1 MILYPNCKINIG
13 LRVISKRD
21 DGYHN
26 LETIFYPVL
35 GLYDV
40 LMISAAERFSFVQD
54 GLVVDCPDEDNLI
67 LKCYR
72 RMQARYPQIGN
83 VAIRFTKR
91 IPFGAGL
98 GGGSSDA
105 AHTAIALNELFELG
119 LTREQ
124 LAAEV
129 APLGADCAF
138 FIYNTPCLA
147 EGIGE
152 LLTPVPFTLSG
163 FRLVMI
169 KPDIHVSTREAY
181 QGVLA
186 VSNQTSDTVHRTP
199 YTTHQP
205 RLADLAR
212 QGLTP
217 IDLSR
222 HADIICND
230 FERTVF
236 PAHPEL
242 EAIKQRLLDM
252 GAYYAAMS
260 GSGSTIYAL
269 FEDEPEQSGKAA
281 TPTAL
286 SLPADLA
293 TMTIFNDV
301 LA

>member
-13 LRVISKRD
+13 LRVISKRA

-26 LETIFYPVL
+26 LETIFYPVHE
-35 GLYDV
+35 LYDV
-40 LMISAAERFSFVQD
+40 LMITASEHFSFVQD
-54 GLVVDCPDEDNLI
+54 GLVVDCPAEDNLI

-72 RMQARYPQIGN
+72 HMQARYPQIGN
-83 VAIRFTKR
+83 VSIRFTKR

-129 APLGADCAF
+129 TPLGADCAF

-152 LLTPVPFTLSG
+152 VLTPIPFTLSG
-163 FRLVMI
+163 FRLVML

-181 QGVLA
+181 QGVLSTRLSA
-186 VSNQTSDTVHRTP
+186 QSGAPDS
-199 YTTHQP
+199 
-205 RLADLAR
+205 LADLVR
-212 QGLTP
+212 REFTP

-222 HADIICND
+222 HADIVYND

-242 EAIKQRLLDM
+242 ATIKQRLIDA

-269 FEDEPEQSGKAA
+269 FEDDPEKSEKSVNPTDTTLADYGLTDLEP
-281 TPTAL
+281 L
-286 SLPADLA
+286 L
-293 TMTIFNDV
+293 IFNDI

>member
-13 LRVISKRD
+13 LRVIGKRP

-40 LMISAAERFSFVQD
+40 LMITAADKFSFVQD

-67 LKCYR
+67 LRCYR

-152 LLTPVPFTLSG
+152 LLSPVPFTLSG

-281 TPTAL
+281 IPAAPAL
-286 SLPADLA
+286 PDDLA
-293 TMTIFNDV
+293 AMTIFND
-301 LA
+301 LLP

>member
-13 LRVISKRD
+13 LRVIGKRE

-26 LETIFYPVL
+26 LETIFYPVM

-40 LMISAAERFSFVQD
+40 LMITAAGKFSFVQD
-54 GLVVDCPDEDNLI
+54 GLAVDCPAEDNLI
-67 LKCYR
+67 IKCYR
-72 RMQARYPQIGN
+72 HMQARYPQIGN
-83 VAIRFTKR
+83 VSIRFTKR

-152 LLTPVPFTLSG
+152 VLTPIPFSLSG
-163 FRLVMI
+163 FRLVML
-169 KPDIHVSTREAY
+169 KPDIHISTREAY
-181 QGVLA
+181 QGVL
-186 VSNQTSDTVHRTP
+186 QTQNHKFEIINHKS
-199 YTTHQP
+199 QIS
-205 RLADLAR
+205 LADLAR
-212 QGLTP
+212 QEITP

-222 HADIICND
+222 HVDIICND

-242 EAIKQRLLDM
+242 AAIKQRLLDA

-260 GSGSTIYAL
+260 GSGSTVFAL
-269 FEDEPEQSGKAA
+269 FEDDPEKSAKSV
-281 TPTAL
+281 TPTDTTL
-286 SLPADLA
+286 ADFGL
-293 TMTIFNDV
+293 TDLEPLLIFNDV
-301 LA
+301 LE

>member
-13 LRVISKRD
+13 LRVIGKRE

-26 LETIFYPVL
+26 LETIFYPVM

-40 LMISAAERFSFVQD
+40 LMITAAGKFSFVQD
-54 GLVVDCPDEDNLI
+54 GLAVDCPAEDNLI
-67 LKCYR
+67 IKCYR
-72 RMQARYPQIGN
+72 RMQKRYPQIGN
-83 VAIRFTKR
+83 VSIRFTKR

-152 LLTPVPFTLSG
+152 VLTPIPFSLSG
-163 FRLVMI
+163 FRLVML
-169 KPDIHVSTREAY
+169 KPDIHISTREAY
-181 QGVLA
+181 QGVL
-186 VSNQTSDTVHRTP
+186 QTQNHKFEIINHKS
-199 YTTHQP
+199 QIS
-205 RLADLAR
+205 LADLAR
-212 QGLTP
+212 QEITP

-222 HADIICND
+222 HGDIISND

-242 EAIKQRLLDM
+242 AAIKQRLLDA

-260 GSGSTIYAL
+260 GSGSTVFAL
-269 FEDEPEQSGKAA
+269 FEDDPEKSEKTV
-281 TPTAL
+281 TPTDTTL
-286 SLPADLA
+286 ADFGL
-293 TMTIFNDV
+293 TDLEPLLIFNDV
-301 LA
+301 LE

>member
-13 LRVISKRD
+13 LRVINKRP

-26 LETIFYPVL
+26 LETIFYPVHE
-35 GLYDV
+35 LYDV
-40 LMISAAERFSFVQD
+40 LMITASDRFSFEQD
-54 GLVVDCPDEDNLI
+54 GLVVDCPADDNLI
-67 LKCYR
+67 IRCYR
-72 RMQARYPQIGN
+72 RMQERYPQIGN
-83 VAIRFTKR
+83 VSIRFTKR

-119 LTREQ
+119 LTREE

-152 LLTPVPFTLSG
+152 RLTPVPFTLSG
-163 FRLVMI
+163 FRLVML
-169 KPDIHVSTREAY
+169 KPDIHISTREAY
-181 QGVLA
+181 QGVLD
-186 VSNQTSDTVHRTP
+186 VRN
-199 YTTHQP
+199 HQS
-205 RLADLAR
+205 LAELVR
-212 QGLTP
+212 EGITP

-222 HADIICND
+222 HVDVFCND

-242 EAIKQRLLDM
+242 AALKQRLLDL

-260 GSGSTIYAL
+260 GSGSTIFAL
-269 FEDEPEQSGKAA
+269 FEDEPLKDAPVPDDQ
-281 TPTAL
+281 TN
-286 SLPADLA
+286 SLIPDDLKPLL
-293 TMTIFNDV
+293 IFND
-301 LA
+301 LLP

>member
-40 LMISAAERFSFVQD
+40 LMITDADKFSFVQD

-163 FRLVMI
+163 FRLVII

-181 QGVLA
+181 QGVLQSPI
-186 VSNQTSDTVHRTP
+186 SNLQS
-199 YTTHQP
+199 QP
-205 RLADLAR
+205 SLADLVR
-212 QGLTP
+212 REFTP

-242 EAIKQRLLDM
+242 AAIKQRLLDM

-286 SLPADLA
+286 SLPDDLA
-293 TMTIFNDV
+293 AITIFNDV

>member
-13 LRVISKRD
+13 LRVISKRA

-26 LETIFYPVL
+26 LETIFYPIL

-40 LMISAAERFSFVQD
+40 LMITASGQFSFVQD
-54 GLVVDCPDEDNLI
+54 GLAVDCPAEDNLI

-83 VAIRFTKR
+83 VSIRFTKR

-119 LTREQ
+119 LSREQ
-124 LAAEV
+124 LAEEV

-152 LLTPVPFTLSG
+152 ILTPIPFTLSG
-163 FRLVMI
+163 FRLVML
-169 KPDIHVSTREAY
+169 KPDIHISTREAY

-186 VSNQTSDTVHRTP
+186 AS
-199 YTTHQP
+199 HQP
-205 RLADLAR
+205 SLADLVKKEF
-212 QGLTP
+212 TP

-222 HADIICND
+222 HADIVCND

-242 EAIKQRLLDM
+242 AALKQRLIDA

-269 FEDEPEQSGKAA
+269 FEDDPEKSDKSV
-281 TPTAL
+281 TPTDTTLADYGL
-286 SLPADLA
+286 TDLA
-293 TMTIFNDV
+293 PLLIFNDI
-301 LA
+301 LP

>member
-13 LRVISKRD
+13 LRVIGKRE

-26 LETIFYPVL
+26 LETIFYPVM

-40 LMISAAERFSFVQD
+40 LMITAAGKFSFVQD
-54 GLVVDCPDEDNLI
+54 GLAVDCPAEDNLI
-67 LKCYR
+67 IKCYR
-72 RMQARYPQIGN
+72 RMQKRYPQIGN
-83 VAIRFTKR
+83 VSIRFTKR

-152 LLTPVPFTLSG
+152 VLTPIPFSLSG
-163 FRLVMI
+163 FRLIML
-169 KPDIHVSTREAY
+169 KPDIHISTREAY
-181 QGVLA
+181 AGIRL
-186 VSNQTSDTVHRTP
+186 SGD
-199 YTTHQP
+199 QP
-205 RLADLAR
+205 SLADLVKKDI
-212 QGLTP
+212 TP

-222 HADIICND
+222 HGDIFSND

-242 EAIKQRLLDM
+242 AAIKQRLLDA

-269 FEDEPEQSGKAA
+269 FEDDPEKSAKAV
-281 TPTAL
+281 TPTDTTL
-286 SLPADLA
+286 ADFGL
-293 TMTIFNDV
+293 TDLEPLLIFNDV
-301 LA
+301 LE

>member
-1 MILYPNCKINIG
+1 MILYPNCKINVG
-13 LRVISKRD
+13 LRVIGKRE

-26 LETIFYPVL
+26 LETIFYPVM

-40 LMISAAERFSFVQD
+40 LMISAAEKFSFEQD
-54 GLVVDCPDEDNLI
+54 GLAVDCPAEDNLI
-67 LKCYR
+67 IKCYR
-72 RMQARYPQIGN
+72 RMQARYPKIGN
-83 VAIRFTKR
+83 VTIRFTKR

-105 AHTAIALNELFELG
+105 AHTAIALNELFELE
-119 LTREQ
+119 LSQEQ

-152 LLTPVPFTLSG
+152 VLTPIPFTLSG

-181 QGVLA
+181 AGIRLSGDQPSLA
-186 VSNQTSDTVHRTP
+186 ELVKK
-199 YTTHQP
+199 
-205 RLADLAR
+205 
-212 QGLTP
+212 GITP
-217 IDLSR
+217 IDMSR
-222 HADIICND
+222 HGDIIYND

-236 PAHPEL
+236 PVHPEL
-242 EAIKQRLLDM
+242 EEIKQRLLDA

-260 GSGSTIYAL
+260 GSGSTVFAL
-269 FEDEPEQSGKAA
+269 FEDEVISSNKTIDQNEN
-281 TPTAL
+281 
-286 SLPADLA
+286 SLAELGLPNSLA
-293 TMTIFNDV
+293 SAIIFNDV
-301 LA
+301 LE

>member
-13 LRVISKRD
+13 LRVIGKRE

-26 LETIFYPVL
+26 LETIFYPVM

-40 LMISAAERFSFVQD
+40 LMITAAGKFSFVQD
-54 GLVVDCPDEDNLI
+54 GLAVDCPAEDNLI
-67 LKCYR
+67 IKCYR
-72 RMQARYPQIGN
+72 RMQKRYPQIGN
-83 VAIRFTKR
+83 VSIRFTKR

-152 LLTPVPFTLSG
+152 VLTPIPFSLSG
-163 FRLVMI
+163 FRLIML
-169 KPDIHVSTREAY
+169 KPDIHISTREAY
-181 QGVLA
+181 AGIRL
-186 VSNQTSDTVHRTP
+186 SGD
-199 YTTHQP
+199 QP
-205 RLADLAR
+205 SLADLVKKDI
-212 QGLTP
+212 TP

-222 HADIICND
+222 HGDIICND

-242 EAIKQRLLDM
+242 AAIKQRLLDA

-269 FEDEPEQSGKAA
+269 FEDNPEKSEKTV
-281 TPTAL
+281 TPTDTTL
-286 SLPADLA
+286 ADFGL
-293 TMTIFNDV
+293 TDLEPLLIFNDV
-301 LA
+301 LE

>member
-13 LRVISKRD
+13 LRVIGKRE

-26 LETIFYPVL
+26 LETIFYPVM

-40 LMISAAERFSFVQD
+40 LMITAAGKFSFVQD
-54 GLVVDCPDEDNLI
+54 GLAVDCPAEDNLI
-67 LKCYR
+67 IKCYR
-72 RMQARYPQIGN
+72 RMQERYPQIGN
-83 VAIRFTKR
+83 VSIRFTKR

-152 LLTPVPFTLSG
+152 VLTPIPFSLSG
-163 FRLVMI
+163 FRLIML
-169 KPDIHVSTREAY
+169 KPDIHISTREAY
-181 QGVLA
+181 AGIRL
-186 VSNQTSDTVHRTP
+186 SGD
-199 YTTHQP
+199 QP
-205 RLADLAR
+205 SLADLVKKDI
-212 QGLTP
+212 TP

-222 HADIICND
+222 HGDIICND

-242 EAIKQRLLDM
+242 AAIKQRLLDA

-269 FEDEPEQSGKAA
+269 FEDDPKKSEKTV
-281 TPTAL
+281 TPTDTTL
-286 SLPADLA
+286 ADFGL
-293 TMTIFNDV
+293 TDLEPLLIFNDV
-301 LA
+301 LE

>member
-13 LRVISKRD
+13 LRVISKRA

-26 LETIFYPVL
+26 LETIFYPIL

-40 LMISAAERFSFVQD
+40 LMITVSGQFSFVQD
-54 GLVVDCPDEDNLI
+54 GLAVDCPAEDNLI

-83 VAIRFTKR
+83 VSIRFTKR

-119 LTREQ
+119 LSREQ
-124 LAAEV
+124 LAEEV

-152 LLTPVPFTLSG
+152 LLTPIPFTLSG
-163 FRLVMI
+163 FRLVML
-169 KPDIHVSTREAY
+169 KPDIHISTREAY

-186 VSNQTSDTVHRTP
+186 AS
-199 YTTHQP
+199 HQP
-205 RLADLAR
+205 SLADLVKKEF
-212 QGLTP
+212 TP

-222 HADIICND
+222 HADIVCND

-242 EAIKQRLLDM
+242 AALKQRLIDA

-269 FEDEPEQSGKAA
+269 FEDDPEKSDKSV
-281 TPTAL
+281 TPTDTTLADYGL
-286 SLPADLA
+286 TDLA
-293 TMTIFNDV
+293 PLLIFNDI
-301 LA
+301 LP

>member
-40 LMISAAERFSFVQD
+40 LMITDADKFSFVQD

-181 QGVLA
+181 QGVLTN
-186 VSNQTSDTVHRTP
+186 SQ
-199 YTTHQP
+199 QP
-205 RLADLAR
+205 TLADLVR
-212 QGLTP
+212 EGLTP

-269 FEDEPEQSGKAA
+269 FEDEPELSGKAA
-281 TPTAL
+281 IPATPAL
-286 SLPADLA
+286 PDDLA

>member
-13 LRVISKRD
+13 LRVIGKRE

-26 LETIFYPVL
+26 LETIFYPVM

-40 LMISAAERFSFVQD
+40 LMITAAGKFSFVQD
-54 GLVVDCPDEDNLI
+54 GLAVDCPAEDNLI
-67 LKCYR
+67 IKCYR
-72 RMQARYPQIGN
+72 RMQERYPQIGN
-83 VAIRFTKR
+83 VSIRFTKR

-152 LLTPVPFTLSG
+152 VLTPIPFSLSG
-163 FRLVMI
+163 FRLVML
-169 KPDIHVSTREAY
+169 KPDIHISTREAY
-181 QGVLA
+181 AGIRL
-186 VSNQTSDTVHRTP
+186 SGD
-199 YTTHQP
+199 QP
-205 RLADLAR
+205 SLADLVKKDI
-212 QGLTP
+212 TP

-222 HADIICND
+222 HGDIICND

-242 EAIKQRLLDM
+242 AAIKQRLLDA

-269 FEDEPEQSGKAA
+269 FEDDPKKSEKTV
-281 TPTAL
+281 TPTDTTL
-286 SLPADLA
+286 ADFGL
-293 TMTIFNDV
+293 TDLEPLLIFNDV
-301 LA
+301 LE

>member
-13 LRVISKRD
+13 LRVISKRA

-26 LETIFYPVL
+26 LETIFYPIL

-40 LMISAAERFSFVQD
+40 LMITASGQFSFVQD
-54 GLVVDCPDEDNLI
+54 GLAVDCPAEDNLI

-83 VAIRFTKR
+83 VSIRFTKR

-119 LTREQ
+119 LSREQ
-124 LAAEV
+124 LAEEV

-152 LLTPVPFTLSG
+152 ILTPIPFTLSG
-163 FRLVMI
+163 FRLVML
-169 KPDIHVSTREAY
+169 KPDIHISTREAY

-186 VSNQTSDTVHRTP
+186 AS
-199 YTTHQP
+199 HQP
-205 RLADLAR
+205 SLADLVKKEF
-212 QGLTP
+212 TP

-222 HADIICND
+222 HADIVCND

-242 EAIKQRLLDM
+242 AALKQRLIDA

-269 FEDEPEQSGKAA
+269 FEDDPEKSDKSV
-281 TPTAL
+281 TPTDTTLADYGL
-286 SLPADLA
+286 TDLA
-293 TMTIFNDV
+293 SLLIFNDI
-301 LA
+301 LP

>member
-13 LRVISKRD
+13 LRVIGKRP

-54 GLVVDCPDEDNLI
+54 GHVVDCPDEDNLI

-181 QGVLA
+181 QGVLQSPI
-186 VSNQTSDTVHRTP
+186 SNLHS
-199 YTTHQP
+199 QP
-205 RLADLAR
+205 SLADLVR
-212 QGLTP
+212 REFTP

-242 EAIKQRLLDM
+242 AAIKKRLLDM

-281 TPTAL
+281 IPAAPAL
-286 SLPADLA
+286 PDDLA
-293 TMTIFNDV
+293 AMTIFNDV

>member
-13 LRVISKRD
+13 LRVINKRD

-40 LMISAAERFSFVQD
+40 LMITAADKFSFVQD

-83 VAIRFTKR
+83 VAIRFTKH

-152 LLTPVPFTLSG
+152 LLTPLPFTLSG

-181 QGVLA
+181 QGVLQ
-186 VSNQTSDTVHRTP
+186 SPISDLQS
-199 YTTHQP
+199 QP
-205 RLADLAR
+205 SLADLVR
-212 QGLTP
+212 REFTP

-286 SLPADLA
+286 SLPDDLA
-293 TMTIFNDV
+293 AITIFNDV

>member
-13 LRVISKRD
+13 LRVIGKRE

-26 LETIFYPVL
+26 LETIFYPVM

-40 LMISAAERFSFVQD
+40 LMITAAGKFSFVQD
-54 GLVVDCPDEDNLI
+54 GLAVDCPAEDNLI
-67 LKCYR
+67 IKCYR
-72 RMQARYPQIGN
+72 RMQERYPQIGN
-83 VAIRFTKR
+83 VSIRFTKR

-105 AHTAIALNELFELG
+105 AHTAIALNELSELG

-152 LLTPVPFTLSG
+152 VLTPIPFSLSG
-163 FRLVMI
+163 FRLIML
-169 KPDIHVSTREAY
+169 KPDIHISTREAY
-181 QGVLA
+181 AGIRL
-186 VSNQTSDTVHRTP
+186 SGD
-199 YTTHQP
+199 QP
-205 RLADLAR
+205 SLADLVKKDI
-212 QGLTP
+212 TP

-222 HADIICND
+222 HGDIICND

-242 EAIKQRLLDM
+242 AAIKQRLLDA

-269 FEDEPEQSGKAA
+269 FEDDPKKSEKTV
-281 TPTAL
+281 TPTDTTL
-286 SLPADLA
+286 ADFGL
-293 TMTIFNDV
+293 TDLEPLLIFNDV
-301 LA
+301 LE

>member
-13 LRVISKRD
+13 LRVIGKRE

-26 LETIFYPVL
+26 LETIFYPVM

-40 LMISAAERFSFVQD
+40 LMISAAGKFSFVQD
-54 GLVVDCPDEDNLI
+54 GLAVDCPAEDNLI
-67 LKCYR
+67 IKCYR
-72 RMQARYPQIGN
+72 RMQERYPQIGN
-83 VAIRFTKR
+83 VSIRFTKR

-152 LLTPVPFTLSG
+152 VLTPIPFSLSG
-163 FRLVMI
+163 FRLIML
-169 KPDIHVSTREAY
+169 KPDIHISTREAY
-181 QGVLA
+181 AGIRL
-186 VSNQTSDTVHRTP
+186 SGD
-199 YTTHQP
+199 QP
-205 RLADLAR
+205 SLADLVKKDI
-212 QGLTP
+212 TP

-222 HADIICND
+222 HGDIICND

-242 EAIKQRLLDM
+242 AAIKQRLLDA

-260 GSGSTIYAL
+260 GSGSTVFAL
-269 FEDEPEQSGKAA
+269 FEDDPKKSEKTV
-281 TPTAL
+281 TPTDTTL
-286 SLPADLA
+286 ADFGL
-293 TMTIFNDV
+293 TDLEPLLIFNDV
-301 LA
+301 LE

>member
-13 LRVISKRD
+13 LRVIGKRE

-26 LETIFYPVL
+26 LETIFYPVM

-40 LMISAAERFSFVQD
+40 LMISAAGKFSFVQD
-54 GLVVDCPDEDNLI
+54 GLAVDCPAEDNLI
-67 LKCYR
+67 IKCYR

-83 VAIRFTKR
+83 VSIRFTKR

-152 LLTPVPFTLSG
+152 VLTPIPFSLSG
-163 FRLVMI
+163 FRLVML
-169 KPDIHVSTREAY
+169 KPDIHISTREAY
-181 QGVLA
+181 QGVL
-186 VSNQTSDTVHRTP
+186 QTQNHKFEIINHKS
-199 YTTHQP
+199 QIS
-205 RLADLAR
+205 LADLAR
-212 QGLTP
+212 QEITP

-222 HADIICND
+222 HGDIISND

-242 EAIKQRLLDM
+242 AAIKQRLLDA

-269 FEDEPEQSGKAA
+269 FEDDPKKSEKTV
-281 TPTAL
+281 TPTDTTLADFGL
-286 SLPADLA
+286 TDLA
-293 TMTIFNDV
+293 PLLIFNDV
-301 LA
+301 LE

>member
-13 LRVISKRD
+13 LRVIGKRE

-26 LETIFYPVL
+26 LETIFYPVM

-40 LMISAAERFSFVQD
+40 LMITAAGKFSFVQD
-54 GLVVDCPDEDNLI
+54 GLAVDCPAEDNLI
-67 LKCYR
+67 IKCYR
-72 RMQARYPQIGN
+72 RMQQRYPQIGN
-83 VAIRFTKR
+83 VSIRFTKR
-91 IPFGAGL
+91 VPFGAGL

-152 LLTPVPFTLSG
+152 VLTPIPFSLSG
-163 FRLVMI
+163 FRLVML
-169 KPDIHVSTREAY
+169 KPDIHISTREAY
-181 QGVLA
+181 AGIRL
-186 VSNQTSDTVHRTP
+186 SGD
-199 YTTHQP
+199 QP
-205 RLADLAR
+205 SLADLVKKDI
-212 QGLTP
+212 TP

-222 HADIICND
+222 HGDIICND

-242 EAIKQRLLDM
+242 AAIKQRLLDA

-269 FEDEPEQSGKAA
+269 FEDDPKKSEKTV
-281 TPTAL
+281 TPTDTTL
-286 SLPADLA
+286 ADFGL
-293 TMTIFNDV
+293 TDLEPLLIFNDV
-301 LA
+301 LE

>member
-13 LRVISKRD
+13 LRVINKRP

-26 LETIFYPVL
+26 LETIFYPVHE
-35 GLYDV
+35 LYDV
-40 LMISAAERFSFVQD
+40 LMITASGQFSFVQD
-54 GLVVDCPDEDNLI
+54 GLAVDCPAEDNLI

-83 VAIRFTKR
+83 VSIRFTKR

-119 LTREQ
+119 LSREQ
-124 LAAEV
+124 LAEEV

-152 LLTPVPFTLSG
+152 ILTPIPFTLSG
-163 FRLVMI
+163 FRLVML
-169 KPDIHVSTREAY
+169 KPDIHISTREAY

-186 VSNQTSDTVHRTP
+186 AS
-199 YTTHQP
+199 HQP
-205 RLADLAR
+205 SLADLVKKEF
-212 QGLTP
+212 TP

-222 HADIICND
+222 HADIVCND

-242 EAIKQRLLDM
+242 AALKQRLIDA

-269 FEDEPEQSGKAA
+269 FEDDPEKSDKSV
-281 TPTAL
+281 TPTDTTLADYDL
-286 SLPADLA
+286 TDLA
-293 TMTIFNDV
+293 PLLIFNDI
-301 LA
+301 LP

>member
-13 LRVISKRD
+13 LRVIGKRE

-26 LETIFYPVL
+26 LETIFYPVM

-40 LMISAAERFSFVQD
+40 LMITAAGKFSFVQD
-54 GLVVDCPDEDNLI
+54 GLAVDCPAEDNLI
-67 LKCYR
+67 IKCYR

-83 VAIRFTKR
+83 VSIRFTKR

-152 LLTPVPFTLSG
+152 VLTPIPFSLSG
-163 FRLVMI
+163 FRLVML
-169 KPDIHVSTREAY
+169 KPDIHISTREAY
-181 QGVLA
+181 QGVL
-186 VSNQTSDTVHRTP
+186 QTQNHKVEIINHKS
-199 YTTHQP
+199 QIS
-205 RLADLAR
+205 LADLAR
-212 QGLTP
+212 QEITP

-222 HADIICND
+222 HVDIICND

-242 EAIKQRLLDM
+242 AAIKQRLLDA

-260 GSGSTIYAL
+260 GSGSTVFAL
-269 FEDEPEQSGKAA
+269 FEDDPEKSAKSV
-281 TPTAL
+281 TPTDTTL
-286 SLPADLA
+286 ADFGL
-293 TMTIFNDV
+293 TDLEPLLIFNDV
-301 LA
+301 LE

>member
-13 LRVISKRD
+13 LRVIGKRE

-26 LETIFYPVL
+26 LETIFYPVM

-40 LMISAAERFSFVQD
+40 LMITAAGKFSFVQD
-54 GLVVDCPDEDNLI
+54 GLAVDCPAEDNLI
-67 LKCYR
+67 IKCYR

-83 VAIRFTKR
+83 VSIRFTKR

-152 LLTPVPFTLSG
+152 VLTPIPFSLSG
-163 FRLVMI
+163 FRLIML
-169 KPDIHVSTREAY
+169 KPDIHISTREAY
-181 QGVLA
+181 AGIRL
-186 VSNQTSDTVHRTP
+186 SGD
-199 YTTHQP
+199 QP
-205 RLADLAR
+205 SLADLVKKDI
-212 QGLTP
+212 TP

-222 HADIICND
+222 HGDIICND

-242 EAIKQRLLDM
+242 AAIKQRLLDA

-269 FEDEPEQSGKAA
+269 FEDNPEKSEKTV
-281 TPTAL
+281 TPTDTTL
-286 SLPADLA
+286 ADFGL
-293 TMTIFNDV
+293 TDLEPLLIFNDV
-301 LA
+301 LE